1 MTGEVVDNRDA
12 NRFELRVEGR
22 LAVATYERRNK
33 TITFTHTI
41 VPPALEGRGIGS
53 RLVKTALE
61 QARAEGLKV
70 VPQCPFV
77 RAYIERHA
85 EFKNLLA

>member
-22 LAVATYERRNK
+22 LSVATYERRNK

-77 RAYIERHA
+77 QAFIERHA
-85 EFKNLLA
+85 EFQDLLA

>member
-22 LAVATYERRNK
+22 LSVATYERRNK

-61 QARAEGLKV
+61 QARAEGLQL

-77 RAYIERHA
+77 QAFIERHA
-85 EFKNLLA
+85 EFQDLLA

>member
-22 LAVATYERRNK
+22 LSVATYERRTK

-77 RAYIERHA
+77 QAFIERHA
-85 EFKNLLA
+85 EFQDLLA

>member
-22 LAVATYERRNK
+22 LSVATYERRNK

-77 RAYIERHA
+77 QAFIERHA
-85 EFKNLLA
+85 EFQDLLD